1 MADSPSSNQFRETL
15 AGSRLLLF
23 VLRPPPSC
31 PVAAAA
37 AADAVAASYRQ
48 SPPCKSPP
56 LTTCEAERYGRE
68 ADIGARHGN
77 TAGDSQRWI
86 ALRGRELCPIDNY
99 RVYHFLS
106 YTLVF

>member
-23 VLRPPPSC
+23 VLRPPFLPRRRRRRRFLPPKS
-31 PVAAAA
+31 
-37 AADAVAASYRQ
+37 AVQ
-48 SPPCKSPP
+48 VPP

-99 RVYHFLS
+99 RLYHFLS